1 MASPTPPTH
10 QWIRLFAGIS
20 ALVIC
25 LQAATFGLVQYF
37 GKVEARHI
45 NTLQLADEQILL
57 FEQFERASYLVVIGL
72 ANEDWNLV
80 LEQRRA
86 AEERAKQFQSVGNAL
101 RQGVPALVGDRTV
114 SATKLSNPVALRS
127 LDRIDALWVE
137 VQAAQVRMLR
147 SKNFELARNPSID
160 ELRRSAVALLDET
173 RQLRAQL
180 RLDFAADVRWMRG
193 LQTAVPVLGVL
204 TTLVLAALVLG
215 KLVLPL
221 RRTLD
226 ELRTSRAA
234 LQRAHDELEE
244 RVEVRTRELAETNQV
259 LRDQSDVLESVLDS
273 MAEGVVV
280 VGSDGTFRVW
290 NAEAERIVGIP
301 PAALECGRWLEA
313 CPSFHADGRP
323 FERHELPFE
332 RALASEAASAEMLVK
347 TQARPDGAAD
357 GAADGIWLSWAAR
370 PLTTARGELRG
381 AVAVFRDDTPRKQA
395 EARLLQSHEKL
406 EQRVIERTRALR
418 ETQRQLVATALAA
431 GKAEV
436 ATNILHNVGNVLT
449 SVNVLAHLVQER
461 LQVRSWHGLPKL
473 AALIAEHREDLGRF
487 LTEDDR
493 GKRLPEYVQQL
504 ATHQTSVRTGLI
516 DSVGRLLEHI
526 EHIKRIVVLQQE
538 HARSVSLREDATL
551 VDVIDDALSIN
562 QAALARHGIE
572 IVRDYQ
578 VTPTIHTHKHK
589 LLQILTNLVSNAKY
603 ALSQIERTERRLIVR
618 MTQPTEERV
627 RIEVI
632 DNGCGIPSELLTRIF
647 QHGFTTRPGGHGFGL
662 HASVLAANELDGSLH
677 AYSDGPGTGAR
688 FTLEIATRAK
698 SAAEAASGDASGAA
712 PGAAPGAA
720 IDDASG
726 EPPAAER
733 TPAP

>member
-1 MASPTPPTH
+1 MASPTPPTR

-20 ALVIC
+20 VLVVC

-45 NTLQLADEQILL
+45 NTLQLANEQILL

-72 ANEDWNLV
+72 ANENWNLV
-80 LEQRRA
+80 IEHRYA
-86 AEERAKQFQSVGNAL
+86 AEELAKQFQSVGNAL
-101 RQGVPALVGDRTV
+101 REGSPALLADRTV
-114 SATKLSNPVALRS
+114 SATRLSNPAALRI
-127 LDRIDALWVE
+127 LDRIDALWAE

-147 SKNFELARNPSID
+147 SKNFELAHNPSIE
-160 ELRRSAVALLDET
+160 ELRRDAAALLDET
-173 RQLRAQL
+173 RLLRAQL
-180 RLDFAADVRWMRG
+180 RLDFAADVQWLRR

-204 TTLVLAALVLG
+204 TTLLLAALVLG

-221 RRTLD
+221 RRTMD
-226 ELRTSRAA
+226 ELHTSRAA

-244 RVEVRTRELAETNQV
+244 HVAVRTRELAETNQV

-301 PAALECGRWLEA
+301 PAALERGRWLEA
-313 CPSFHADGRP
+313 CPSFHADGEP
-323 FERHELPFE
+323 FQRHELPFE

-347 TQARPDGAAD
+347 TQPRAD
-357 GAADGIWLSWAAR
+357 GADGGADGVWLSWAAR
-370 PLTTARGELRG
+370 PLTTTRGELRG

-395 EARLLQSHEKL
+395 EARLLQSHEEL

-418 ETQRQLVATALAA
+418 EAQRQLVDTALAA

-449 SVNVLAHLVQER
+449 SVNVLAHLVHER
-461 LQVRSWHGLPKL
+461 LQVRSWDGLPKL
-473 AALIAEHREDLGRF
+473 AALVAEQRADLVRV
-487 LTEDDR
+487 LTEDER
-493 GKRLPEYVQQL
+493 GQRLPDYVQQL

-538 HARSVSLREDATL
+538 HARSVSLREDAAL
-551 VDVIDDALSIN
+551 VDVIEDALSIN
-562 QAALARHGIE
+562 QAALERHDIE
-572 IVRDYQ
+572 IERDYRA
-578 VTPTIHTHKHK
+578 TPTIHTHKHK

-603 ALSQIERTERRLIVR
+603 ALSDTERTRRRIIVR
-618 MTQPTEERV
+618 MTQPTDERV

-632 DNGCGIPSELLTRIF
+632 DNGCGIPPDLLTRIF

-662 HASVLAANELDGSLH
+662 HASVLAASELDGSLH
-677 AYSDGPGTGAR
+677 AHSDGPGTGAR
-688 FTLEIATRAK
+688 FTLEISTCNE
-698 SAAEAASGDASGAA
+698 SAAGATPGDELGDKIA
-712 PGAAPGAA
+712 
-720 IDDASG
+720 
-726 EPPAAER
+726 EPPAS
-733 TPAP
+733 T

>member
-1 MASPTPPTH
+1 MANPTPPTR
-10 QWIRLFAGIS
+10 QWIRLFVGIS
-20 ALVIC
+20 ALVVC

-37 GKVEARHI
+37 GKVETRHI
-45 NTLQLADEQILL
+45 NTLQLANEQILL
-57 FEQFERASYLVVIGL
+57 FEQFERVSYLVVIGL
-72 ANEDWNLV
+72 ANENWNLV
-80 LEQRRA
+80 IEHRHA
-86 AEERAKQFQSVGNAL
+86 AEELAKQFQSVGDAL
-101 RQGVPALVGDRTV
+101 RAGAPALLGDRMV
-114 SATKLSNPVALRS
+114 SASKLSNPAALGI

-147 SKNFELARNPSID
+147 SKNFELAHNPSID
-160 ELRRSAVALLDET
+160 ELRRAAAALLHET
-173 RQLRAQL
+173 RLLRAQL
-180 RLDFAADVRWMRG
+180 RLDFAADVQWLRR
-193 LQTAVPVLGVL
+193 LQTAVPALGVL
-204 TTLVLAALVLG
+204 TTLLLAALVLG

-221 RRTLD
+221 RRTMD
-226 ELRTSRAA
+226 ELHTSRAA
-234 LQRAHDELEE
+234 LQRTHDELEE

-313 CPSFHADGRP
+313 CPSFHADGKP
-323 FERHELPFE
+323 FERHQLPFE

-347 TQARPDGAAD
+347 AQPRPDGVGGD
-357 GAADGIWLSWAAR
+357 GVDGGVDGVWLSWAAR

-395 EARLLQSHEKL
+395 EARLLQSHEEL

-418 ETQRQLVATALAA
+418 EAQRQLVDTALAA

-449 SVNVLAHLVQER
+449 SVNVLAHLVHER
-461 LQVRSWHGLPKL
+461 LQVRSWDGLPKL
-473 AALIAEHREDLGRF
+473 AALVAEQREDLARF
-487 LTEDDR
+487 LTEDER
-493 GKRLPEYVQQL
+493 GQRLPDYVQQL
-504 ATHQTSVRTGLI
+504 ATHQTSLRAGLI

-538 HARSVSLREDATL
+538 HARSVSLREDTA
-551 VDVIDDALSIN
+551 VIDVIEDALSIN
-562 QAALARHGIE
+562 QTALERHDIE
-572 IVRDYQ
+572 IERDYQ
-578 VTPTIHTHKHK
+578 TTPTIHTHKHK

-603 ALSQIERTERRLIVR
+603 ALIQTELTRRRIIVR
-618 MTQPTEERV
+618 MTQPTQERV
-627 RIEVI
+627 CIEVI
-632 DNGCGIPSELLTRIF
+632 DNGCGIPPELLTRIF

-688 FTLEIATRAK
+688 FTLEIATGDE
-698 SAAEAASGDASGAA
+698 SAAEAP
-712 PGAAPGAA
+712 PGAAPGDEIGESPAA
-720 IDDASG
+720 

-733 TPAP
+733 TAAT

>member
-1 MASPTPPTH
+1 MVSPPPTR

-20 ALVIC
+20 ALVVC

-37 GKVEARHI
+37 GKVETRHI
-45 NTLQLADEQILL
+45 NTLQLANEQILL
-57 FEQFERASYLVVIGL
+57 FEQFERVSYLVVIGL
-72 ANEDWNLV
+72 ANENWNLV
-80 LEQRRA
+80 IEHRHA
-86 AEERAKQFQSVGNAL
+86 AEELATQFQSVGHAL
-101 RQGVPALVGDRTV
+101 REGAPALLGDRTV
-114 SATKLSNPVALRS
+114 SASKLSNPAALGI
-127 LDRIDALWVE
+127 LDRIDALWIE

-147 SKNFELARNPSID
+147 SKNFELAHNPSID
-160 ELRRSAVALLDET
+160 ELRRAAAALLHET
-173 RQLRAQL
+173 RLLRDQL
-180 RLDFAADVRWMRG
+180 RLDFAADVQWLRR
-193 LQTAVPVLGVL
+193 LQTAVPALGVL
-204 TTLVLAALVLG
+204 TTLLLAALVLG

-221 RRTLD
+221 RRTMD
-226 ELRTSRAA
+226 ELHTSRAA
-234 LQRAHDELEE
+234 LQRTHDELEE

-301 PAALECGRWLEA
+301 PAALERGRWLEA
-313 CPSFHADGRP
+313 CPSFHADGKP
-323 FERHELPFE
+323 FERHQLPFE

-347 TQARPDGAAD
+347 TQPRPDGVAD
-357 GAADGIWLSWAAR
+357 GVTDGVWLSWAAR

-395 EARLLQSHEKL
+395 EARLLQSHEEL

-418 ETQRQLVATALAA
+418 EAQRQLVNTALAA

-449 SVNVLAHLVQER
+449 SVNVLAHLVHER
-461 LQVRSWHGLPKL
+461 LQVRAWGGLPKL

-487 LTEDDR
+487 LAEDER
-493 GKRLPEYVQQL
+493 GQRLPDYVQQL
-504 ATHQTSVRTGLI
+504 ATHQTSLRTGLI
-516 DSVGRLLEHI
+516 DSVSRLLEHI

-538 HARSVSLREDATL
+538 HARSVSLREDTVL
-551 VDVIDDALSIN
+551 VDVIEDALSIN
-562 QAALARHGIE
+562 QAALRRHDIE

-578 VTPTIHTHKHK
+578 ATPTIHTHKHK

-603 ALSQIERTERRLIVR
+603 ALSQTEGTRRRLIMR
-618 MTQPTEERV
+618 MIQPSEERV

-632 DNGCGIPSELLTRIF
+632 DNGCGIPPELLTRIF

-662 HASVLAANELDGSLH
+662 HASVLAASELDGSLH
-677 AYSDGPGTGAR
+677 AHSDGPGTGAR
-688 FTLEIATRAK
+688 FTLEISTCDE
-698 SAAEAASGDASGAA
+698 SAAVAAPVPGDEAAESLAA
-712 PGAAPGAA
+712 G
-720 IDDASG
+720 S
-726 EPPAAER
+726 PAAER
-733 TPAP
+733 AAAT